1 VEFQLITTKFD
12 ESVYITDSR
21 PSILIYVAI
30 PLSDHTMSSLEI
42 LYNTIYKEGVK
53 YAVSIYNIS
62 IKAYKEL
69 PNRLVVLRYCLS
81 IYPLI
86 I

>member
-1 VEFQLITTKFD
+1 MLV
-12 ESVYITDSR
+12 
-21 PSILIYVAI
+21 YVAI
-30 PLSDHTMSSLEI
+30 PLSDYTISSLEI
-42 LYNTIYKEGVK
+42 LCNTIYKEGIK

-69 PNRLVVLRYCLS
+69 PNRLIVLYYYLS

>member
-1 VEFQLITTKFD
+1 ML
-12 ESVYITDSR
+12 VY
-21 PSILIYVAI
+21 VVM
-30 PLSDHTMSSLEI
+30 PLSNYTISSLEI
-42 LYNTIYKEGVK
+42 LCNTIYKEGIK
-53 YAVSIYNIS
+53 YIVGAYNIS

-69 PNRLVVLRYCLS
+69 PNRLIVLHCYLS

>member
-1 VEFQLITTKFD
+1 M
-12 ESVYITDSR
+12 
-21 PSILIYVAI
+21 
-30 PLSDHTMSSLEI
+30 PLSNYTMLSLEI
-42 LYNTIYKEGVK
+42 LYNTIYKEGIK
-53 YAVSIYNIS
+53 YAVSAYNIS

-69 PNRLVVLRYCLS
+69 PNGLTVLRYCLS